1 MLPVSKSQIRAR
13 IDEMKE
19 EQEKRVI
26 EALQHIKTSVES
38 NSTYLMWM
46 DKKLGKIAELM
57 EENKSSENVSV
68 SEDG

>member
-1 MLPVSKSQIRAR
+1 
-13 IDEMKE
+13 MKE